1 MFHLTIKPRF
11 CETDALGH
19 INHAVL
25 PTWFEEGRIDIFRI
39 FNPSLSIDSWN
50 LILKH
55 LEIDFK
61 AQIWQVHPVD
71 IETGI
76 EKIGNTSFTVA
87 QRANQE
93 GTVCAEG
100 RVVLVH
106 FDYKSQKPAPIP
118 TPIREQL
125 EQHMAGV

>member
-39 FNPSLSIDSWN
+39 FNPTLAIDSWN

-55 LEIDFK
+55 LEIDFT
-61 AQIWQVHPVD
+61 AQIWQTQPVD
-71 IETGI
+71 IETAI
-76 EKIGNTSFTVA
+76 AHIGNTSLTVA
-87 QRANQE
+87 QRALQD
-93 GTVCAEG
+93 GAQCAVG
-100 RVVLVH
+100 KVVLVH
-106 FDYKSQKPAPIP
+106 FDYATQKPAPIP
-118 TPIREQL
+118 DAIRAEL
-125 EQHMAGV
+125 EQHLIP

>member
-1 MFHLTIKPRF
+1 MFQLTIKPRF

-25 PTWFEEGRIDIFRI
+25 PTWFEEGRIEIFRI
-39 FNPSLSIDSWN
+39 FNPSLAVDSWN

-55 LEIDFK
+55 LEIDFS
-61 AQIWQVHPVD
+61 AQIWQSHPVD

-76 EKIGNTSFTVA
+76 EKIGTTSLIVA
-87 QRANQE
+87 QRAIQQQ
-93 GTVCAEG
+93 TVCATG

-106 FDYKSQKPAPIP
+106 FDYEFQKAAPIP
-118 TPIREQL
+118 QDIREQL
-125 EQHMAGV
+125 EAHTVGG